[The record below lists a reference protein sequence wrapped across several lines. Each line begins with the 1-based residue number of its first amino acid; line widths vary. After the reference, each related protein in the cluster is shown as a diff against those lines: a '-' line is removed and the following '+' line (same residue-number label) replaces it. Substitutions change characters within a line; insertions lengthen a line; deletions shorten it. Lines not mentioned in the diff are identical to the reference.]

1 MVGQVSGARSARGR
15 TSPMLRSG
23 PRAGKLCYVAPW
35 PHDALLN
42 GSQCEAK
49 MIPDQ
54 RREHILKLLQERHV
68 LSINELTS
76 MLSVSHM
83 TVRRDIQ
90 ALEND
95 GKVLSVTGG
104 VRLAARLKSE
114 PSYLAKAQLEVPA
127 KRSIAR
133 AAADLVRENFT
144 IYLDAGTTTLQMV
157 PLLTDKVGL
166 TVITSDFN
174 VVGHLMEY
182 PGIELIHTGG
192 LVSHSDHSSVG
203 RFTAEF
209 LRQVNVDLAFIAS
222 SSWDAERG
230 STTPS
235 EAKVIAKQELLRIAS
250 KSVLVVDSTKYGK
263 FGTFRVASL
272 EEFDLIITDDRLP
285 ASAVQELSERDVRF
299 ELVGSDTP

>member
-1 MVGQVSGARSARGR
+1 
-15 TSPMLRSG
+15 
-23 PRAGKLCYVAPW
+23 
-35 PHDALLN
+35 
-42 GSQCEAK
+42 

-127 KRSIAR
+127 KRAIAR
-133 AAADLVRENFT
+133 SAAELVRENFT

-192 LVSHSDHSSVG
+192 VVSHSDHSSVG
-203 RFTAEF
+203 RFTADF

-235 EAKVIAKQELLRIAS
+235 EAKVTAKQELLRIAS
-250 KSVLVVDSTKYGK
+250 KSVLTVDSTKYGK
-263 FGTFRVASL
+263 FGTFRVAGL
-272 EEFDLIITDDRLP
+272 EEFDLIVTDNRLP
-285 ASAVQELSERDVRF
+285 RSAVDALNTRDVPLA
-299 ELVGSDTP
+299 LVDTEQ

>member
-1 MVGQVSGARSARGR
+1 
-15 TSPMLRSG
+15 
-23 PRAGKLCYVAPW
+23 
-35 PHDALLN
+35 
-42 GSQCEAK
+42 

-95 GKVLSVTGG
+95 GRVLSVTGG

-127 KRSIAR
+127 KRAISK
-133 AAADLVRENFT
+133 AASELVRENFT
-144 IYLDAGTTTLQMV
+144 IFLDAGTTALQMV
-157 PLLTDKVGL
+157 PMLTEKVGL
-166 TVITSDFN
+166 TVVTNDFN

-192 LVSHSDHSSVG
+192 VVSHADHSSVG
-203 RFTAEF
+203 QFTADF
-209 LRQVNVDLAFIAS
+209 LRRVNVDLAFIAS
-222 SSWDAERG
+222 SSWDVERG

-235 EAKVIAKQELLRIAS
+235 EQKVVAKQQLLRIAS
-250 KSVLVVDSTKYGK
+250 KSVLTVDSTKYGK
-263 FGTFRVASL
+263 FGTFRVANL
-272 EEFDLIITDDRLP
+272 EEFDLIITDDRLSQ
-285 ASAVQELSERDVRF
+285 SAAEAIQSRDIQLRTVSP
-299 ELVGSDTP
+299 E

>member
-1 MVGQVSGARSARGR
+1 
-15 TSPMLRSG
+15 
-23 PRAGKLCYVAPW
+23 
-35 PHDALLN
+35 
-42 GSQCEAK
+42 

-76 MLSVSHM
+76 MLAVSHM

-90 ALEND
+90 ALENE

-127 KRSIAR
+127 KRAIAR

-144 IYLDAGTTTLQMV
+144 VFIDAGTTTLQMV
-157 PLLTDKVGL
+157 PLLTEKVGL
-166 TVITSDFN
+166 TVVTNDFN

-182 PGIELIHTGG
+182 PNIELIHTGG
-192 LVSHSDHSSVG
+192 LVSHPDHSSVG
-203 RFTAEF
+203 QFAADF
-209 LRQVNVDLAFIAS
+209 LSKVNVDIAFVAS
-222 SSWDAERG
+222 SSWDLERG

-235 EAKVIAKQELLRIAS
+235 EPKVVTKQQLLRMAS
-250 KSVLVVDSTKYGK
+250 KSVLTVDSTKYGK
-263 FGTFRVASL
+263 FGTFRVARL

-285 ASAVQELSERDVRF
+285 RSAVREMSERDVRLQ
-299 ELVGSDTP
+299 LVTPE

>member
-1 MVGQVSGARSARGR
+1 
-15 TSPMLRSG
+15 
-23 PRAGKLCYVAPW
+23 
-35 PHDALLN
+35 
-42 GSQCEAK
+42 

-76 MLSVSHM
+76 LLAVSHM

-127 KRSIAR
+127 KRAISR
-133 AAADLVRENFT
+133 AAAELVRENFT
-144 IYLDAGTTTLQMV
+144 VFLDAGTTSLQMV
-157 PLLTDKVGL
+157 PLLTDKSGL
-166 TVITSDFN
+166 TVITNDFN

-182 PGIELIHTGG
+182 PNIELIHTGG
-192 LVSHSDHSSVG
+192 VVSHTDHSSVG
-203 RFTAEF
+203 QFTADF
-209 LRQVNVDLAFIAS
+209 LGKVNVDIAFIAS
-222 SSWDAERG
+222 SSWDVDRG

-235 EAKVIAKQELLRIAS
+235 ESKVVAKQQLLRIAS
-250 KSVLVVDSTKYGK
+250 KSVLTVDSTKYGK
-263 FGTFRVASL
+263 FGTFRVARL
-272 EEFDLIITDDRLP
+272 EQFDAIITDDRLP
-285 ASAVQELSERDVRF
+285 ASVVEDMRSRDVGLQ
-299 ELVGSDTP
+299 LVSTE

>member
-1 MVGQVSGARSARGR
+1 
-15 TSPMLRSG
+15 
-23 PRAGKLCYVAPW
+23 
-35 PHDALLN
+35 
-42 GSQCEAK
+42 

-127 KRSIAR
+127 KRAITR

-144 IYLDAGTTTLQMV
+144 IFLDSGTTTLQMV
-157 PLLTDKVGL
+157 PMLTNKVGL
-166 TVITSDFN
+166 TVITNDFN
-174 VVGHLMEY
+174 VVGHLLEY
-182 PGIELIHTGG
+182 PNIDLIHAGG
-192 LVSHSDHSSVG
+192 VVSHADHCSVG
-203 RFTAEF
+203 QFTADF
-209 LRQVNVDLAFIAS
+209 LSKINVDLAFIAS
-222 SSWDAERG
+222 SSWDMARG

-235 EAKVIAKQELLRIAS
+235 EPKVVAKQQLMRVAS
-250 KSVLVVDSTKYGK
+250 KSVLTVDSTKYGK
-263 FGTFRVASL
+263 FGTFRVARL
-272 EEFDLIITDDRLP
+272 AEFDLIISDERLP
-285 ASAVQELSERDVRF
+285 QSTVTEMADHDVRLS
-299 ELVGSDTP
+299 LVTPE

>member
-1 MVGQVSGARSARGR
+1 
-15 TSPMLRSG
+15 
-23 PRAGKLCYVAPW
+23 
-35 PHDALLN
+35 
-42 GSQCEAK
+42 

-54 RREHILKLLQERHV
+54 RREHILKLLQERNV
-68 LSINELTS
+68 LSISELTS

-90 ALEND
+90 ALENE

-127 KRSIAR
+127 KRAIAR
-133 AAADLVRENFT
+133 AAAELVRENFT

-157 PLLTDKVGL
+157 PLLTDKAGL
-166 TVITSDFN
+166 TVVTNDFN

-182 PGIELIHTGG
+182 PNIELIHTGG
-192 LVSHSDHSSVG
+192 VVSHADHSSVG
-203 RFTAEF
+203 QFTAEF
-209 LRQVNVDLAFIAS
+209 LRRVNVDIAFVAS
-222 SSWDAERG
+222 SSWDLERG

-235 EAKVIAKQELLRIAS
+235 EAKVVAKQELLRVAS
-250 KSVLVVDSTKYGK
+250 KSVLTVDSTKYGK
-263 FGTFRVASL
+263 FGTFTVARL

-285 ASAVQELSERDVRF
+285 ANAVQQMRERDIRLQ
-299 ELVGSDTP
+299 LVSLN

>member
-1 MVGQVSGARSARGR
+1 
-15 TSPMLRSG
+15 
-23 PRAGKLCYVAPW
+23 
-35 PHDALLN
+35 
-42 GSQCEAK
+42 

-90 ALEND
+90 ALENE

-127 KRSIAR
+127 KRAIAR
-133 AAADLVRENFT
+133 EAARLVRENFT
-144 IYLDAGTTTLQMV
+144 IFLDAGTSTLQMV

-166 TVITSDFN
+166 TVVTNDFN

-182 PGIELIHTGG
+182 PNIELIHTGG
-192 LVSHSDHSSVG
+192 VISHADHSSVG
-203 RFTAEF
+203 QFTAEF
-209 LRQVNVDLAFIAS
+209 LSKVNVDIAFMAG
-222 SSWDAERG
+222 SSWDIHRG
-230 STTPS
+230 ATTPS
-235 EAKVIAKQELLRIAS
+235 EPKVVAKQQLMRIAS
-250 KSVLVVDSTKYGK
+250 KTVLTVDSTKYGK
-263 FGTFRVASL
+263 FGTFRVARL
-272 EEFDLIITDDRLP
+272 QEFDLIISDDRLNK
-285 ASAVQELSERDVRF
+285 AAVAEIREQDVRL
-299 ELVGSDTP
+299 ELVATER

>member
-1 MVGQVSGARSARGR
+1 
-15 TSPMLRSG
+15 
-23 PRAGKLCYVAPW
+23 
-35 PHDALLN
+35 
-42 GSQCEAK
+42 

-90 ALEND
+90 TLENE

-127 KRSIAR
+127 KRAITR
-133 AAADLVRENFT
+133 AAAELVRENFT
-144 IYLDAGTTTLQMV
+144 IFLDAGTTTLQMV
-157 PLLTDKVGL
+157 PMLTGKRGL
-166 TVITSDFN
+166 TVVTNDFN

-182 PGIELIHTGG
+182 PNIELIHTGG
-192 LVSHSDHSSVG
+192 VVSHADHSSVG
-203 RFTAEF
+203 QFTADF
-209 LRQVNVDLAFIAS
+209 LSKVNVDLAFIAS
-222 SSWDAERG
+222 SSWDIDRG

-235 EAKVIAKQELLRIAS
+235 EPKVVAKQQLLNIAS
-250 KSVLVVDSTKYGK
+250 KSVLTVDSTKYGK
-263 FGTFRVASL
+263 FGTFRVARL
-272 EEFDLIITDDRLP
+272 EEFDLIVSDDRLP
-285 ASAVQELSERDVRF
+285 RSAVDEMRSRDMRLHLVASE
-299 ELVGSDTP
+299 

>member
-1 MVGQVSGARSARGR
+1 
-15 TSPMLRSG
+15 
-23 PRAGKLCYVAPW
+23 
-35 PHDALLN
+35 
-42 GSQCEAK
+42 

-127 KRSIAR
+127 KRAIAR
-133 AAADLVRENFT
+133 E
-144 IYLDAGTTTLQMV
+144 AGTTTLQMV
-157 PLLTDKVGL
+157 PMLTDKVGL
-166 TVITSDFN
+166 TVITNDFN

-182 PGIELIHTGG
+182 PSIELIHTGG
-192 LVSHSDHSSVG
+192 VVSHPDHSSVG

-263 FGTFRVASL
+263 FGTFRVAGL
-272 EEFDLIITDDRLP
+272 KEFDLIITDDRLQQ
-285 ASAVQELSERDVRF
+285 STVD
-299 ELVGSDTP
+299 ELVEREVRLKLVGTENP